1 MIAADQALLTVTH
14 HIMRV
19 KAVQFA
25 AVLVISASTQ
35 KHTHL
40 SQLAQ
45 LAVCP
50 VAAEDAALDEQP
62 PEGNHPAKCGEANC
76 SHALC
81 DSTFLQC
88 CWWRHLGGGDR
99 YQAWV

>member
-1 MIAADQALLTVTH
+1 
-14 HIMRV
+14 MRV

-50 VAAEDAALDEQP
+50 VAAEDDALHEQP

-81 DSTFLQC
+81 DRTVVQY
-88 CWWRHLGGGDR
+88 CWCRHLGGDDR
-99 YQAWV
+99 YQAFEKV